1 MVEAVEETETN
12 RKKFKISSQVPS
24 HCDGRKVGAVDN
36 DAAVKEIEKKFFLE
50 VYCYFCQFL
59 RFFPNF
65 YKYFNG
71 KIEEKS

>member
-36 DAAVKEIEKKFFLE
+36 DAAVKEIGKNFFWKFTAIFAS
-50 VYCYFCQFL
+50 FCD
-59 RFFPNF
+59 FFPIFINILT
-65 YKYFNG
+65 G
-71 KIEEKS
+71 K